1 MKKEPKYPCKDFST
15 KMYDKLLG
23 GEWWAEWYFHPERKW
38 RFDYALPELK
48 IAIEIDGG
56 LFTGGRHSGGMGQ
69 YKDFQKLNSASE
81 LGWLVFHYIPDEK
94 FSLEMRKQVAKAISL
109 RKEEKSAKK

>member
-1 MKKEPKYPCKDFST
+1 MKKVPKYPCKDFST

-23 GEWWAEWYFHPERKW
+23 GEWWAEWYFHPTRKW

-56 LFTGGRHSGGMGQ
+56 LFTGGRNSGGMGQ
-69 YKDFQKLNSASE
+69 YKDIQKMNEAVSM
-81 LGWLVFHYIPDEK
+81 GWLVFHYIPDEK
-94 FSLEMRKQVAKAISL
+94 FSLEMRMQVTRAISL
-109 RKEEKSAKK
+109 RKEEKSAEK

>member
-109 RKEEKSAKK
+109 RKEEKSAEK

>member
-1 MKKEPKYPCKDFST
+1 MKEKKYPCKDYTT
-15 KMYDKLLG
+15 KLYDKLLG

-56 LFTGGRHSGGMGQ
+56 LFSGGRHSGGMGQ
-69 YKDFQKLNSASE
+69 KKDMEKMNAAASA
-81 LGWLVFHYIPDEK
+81 GWLVFHYIPDEK
-94 FSLEMRKQVAKAISL
+94 FSMEMRSEVGAAIKL
-109 RKEEKSAKK
+109 RSTSK

>member
-1 MKKEPKYPCKDFST
+1 MKKEAKYPCKDIYT

-23 GEWWAEWYFHPERKW
+23 GEWWAEWYFYPERKW

-56 LFTGGRHSGGMGQ
+56 VFTGGRHSGGIGQ
-69 YKDFQKLNSASE
+69 KKDMEKMNAAVLT
-81 LGWLVFHYIPDEK
+81 GWRVLHYTPDEK
-94 FSLEMRKQVAKAISL
+94 FISNTIEQI
-109 RKEEKSAKK
+109 KELINFVENGRNL